1 MVEAI
6 TTKNGETCIETSLR
20 RSAQGLLITVKA
32 HPRVEEFMA
41 RLSNADKVNVNT
53 IGRHWLTEYTDE
65 GSKIRHVI
73 RENPLIAYMFYNPLD
88 SMRTSDGVWANF
100 DRLGH
105 PILEVSDRNSGMPEE
120 TLNLSFLRL
129 VGISEPEGVSF
140 LIKSVHSRSG
150 LKKLVDLIQTAQNMF
165 YQDYIKTVEYTVTT
179 ATQAF

>member
-1 MVEAI
+1 
-6 TTKNGETCIETSLR
+6 
-20 RSAQGLLITVKA
+20 
-32 HPRVEEFMA
+32 
-41 RLSNADKVNVNT
+41 
-53 IGRHWLTEYTDE
+53 
-65 GSKIRHVI
+65 
-73 RENPLIAYMFYNPLD
+73 
-88 SMRTSDGVWANF
+88 
-100 DRLGH
+100 
-105 PILEVSDRNSGMPEE
+105 MPEE